1 MAMPAPAAVPNGLA
15 DYLCFSTY
23 SANLAFNRV
32 YKPLLDALG
41 LTYPQY
47 LALVLLW
54 AEDDQTVGQ
63 LGDKLFLESNTL
75 TPLLKRL
82 EALGHV
88 ARSRDPKDERV
99 VRIRLTDKGREQLAA
114 IDAYRL
120 RISEVYRKLFDE
132 VGDAHRVI
140 TDTLIALE
148 KRPLS
153 ERVSEAPP

>member
-1 MAMPAPAAVPNGLA
+1 MATPAPATVPNGLA

-54 AEDDQTVGQ
+54 TEDDQSVGQ

-99 VRIRLTDKGREQLAA
+99 VRIRLTDKGRALAEQARCVPEEILKASGA
-114 IDAYRL
+114 SPAELGRL
-120 RISEVYRKLFDE
+120 NREMAGLRDRL
-132 VGDAHRVI
+132 
-140 TDTLIALE
+140 LE
-148 KRPLS
+148 AGRT
-153 ERVSEAPP
+153 

>member
-1 MAMPAPAAVPNGLA
+1 MATPTSAPAPNGLA

-32 YKPLLDALG
+32 YKPLLEALG

-63 LGDKLFLESNTL
+63 LGEKLFLESNTL

-99 VRIRLTDKGREQLAA
+99 VRIRLTDKGRRLAEQARCVPEEILLASGA
-114 IDAYRL
+114 TPAELGRLNKEMAALRDRLLDAAR
-120 RISEVYRKLFDE
+120 
-132 VGDAHRVI
+132 A
-140 TDTLIALE
+140 
-148 KRPLS
+148 
-153 ERVSEAPP
+153 